1 MADAAKIGKPKPDG
15 ADKEAAKSGYDR
27 ADRVAAWPPRA
38 MRAEQGAIYLSISR
52 SLFLKLV
59 EEEVLPQ
66 PTKVPGHDVTTWDRF
81 DLDAAYEDWKTG
93 SEPSENT
100 VQRRLRELRHA
111 RIKGEQD

>member
-1 MADAAKIGKPKPDG
+1 MGESAP
-15 ADKEAAKSGYDR
+15 ADKSRPEVPDKRAAKSGYAR
-27 ADRVAAWPPRA
+27 AERIAAWLPRA
-38 MRAEQGAIYLSISR
+38 MRAEQGAAYLSISR

-66 PTKVPGHDVTTWDRF
+66 PIKVPGHDVTTWDRF

-100 VQRRLRELRHA
+100 VQRRLRELRDA
-111 RIKGEQD
+111 RVKGEQD

>member
-1 MADAAKIGKPKPDG
+1 MT
-15 ADKEAAKSGYDR
+15 KSGNHHYDR
-27 ADRVAAWPPRA
+27 AAAWLPRA
-38 MRAEQGAIYLSISR
+38 MRVEQGAAYLSISR

-93 SEPSENT
+93 SKPSENT
-100 VQRRLRELRHA
+100 VQRRLRELRDA